1 MWSRAA
7 AVTSTVKDACRPAAE
22 AITTTLP
29 ASVGAVRTPAAVIV
43 PRDADHET
51 VAPDTTL
58 PYASVK
64 LAVNV
69 VVAPAATLAD
79 PEIATADAGPAVT
92 VTVPVPVPTA
102 VEAVSTPLD
111 VIVPSEELADHD
123 SARPEIAFP
132 KRSRGVPVKASVP
145 PAATVAEPGETSI
158 RLTAPGTTV
167 TVTRT
172 VRPPDA
178 TDKVPEPA
186 A

>member
-43 PRDADHET
+43 PRGADHET
-51 VAPDTTL
+51 VAPDTAL

-79 PEIATADAGPAVT
+79 PE
-92 VTVPVPVPTA
+92 
-102 VEAVSTPLD
+102 
-111 VIVPSEELADHD
+111 
-123 SARPEIAFP
+123 
-132 KRSRGVPVKASVP
+132 
-145 PAATVAEPGETSI
+145 VA
-158 RLTAPGTTV
+158 APGAAPRTNVTSTV
-167 TVTRT
+167 DQTPRFRT
-172 VRPPDA
+172 GTCR
-178 TDKVPEPA
+178 
-186 A
+186 